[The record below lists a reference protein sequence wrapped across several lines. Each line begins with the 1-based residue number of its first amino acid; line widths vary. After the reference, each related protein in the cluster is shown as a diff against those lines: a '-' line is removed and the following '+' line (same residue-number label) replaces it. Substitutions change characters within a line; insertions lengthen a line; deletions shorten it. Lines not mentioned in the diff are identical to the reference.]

1 MPLLSTFGAASGR
14 SFGGIG
20 AAAAGEVLDID
31 DVFSTYLYT
40 GNGSTNAIT
49 NGIDLSGEGGLT
61 WLKHRS
67 SSSFSAADHWL
78 IDTERGGTKYIRSNS
93 TGAQSGN
100 QNYVTFNSDG
110 FTLGT
115 SDAEINFGSGNSEYA
130 SWTFRKAPK
139 FFDVITYSGNSTAG
153 RTISHN
159 LGCTVGQVWVKRTNT
174 SNNWACW
181 HRGIA
186 NNQYL
191 QLNSPNQAYS
201 DGGIFWNNTTPSST
215 TVTLGADSG
224 VNATGST
231 YVMYVFA
238 HNNNDGGFGP
248 DSDQDVIK
256 CGSYTGNGSATG
268 PTVNL
273 GFEPQ
278 IIMYKNTSGTG
289 NWQLHDVMRGIPTGS
304 NDAIGYANK
313 NWAENSTNDWLDV
326 NATGFQIKAS
336 GSDANTNGETYIYM
350 AIRRGPLAEPE
361 SGADVFGMAQSNR
374 TNAQGDYFQTT
385 AFNVDMHL
393 NMFRD
398 WENGT
403 PNKQLTDRIRGSGIP
418 IYPPTNG
425 TEGSFF
431 NVDFNRK
438 SNAYKVVNYF
448 QLSSS
453 TKSMH
458 WYWRRAPGYFD
469 MVAYPGNGS
478 TQNVSHNLG
487 AVPEMIWI
495 KSRNATEEW
504 KVYHSAIGNN
514 KELVLSSTAASG
526 NTSAFN
532 YTTPTS
538 SVFSLGAA
546 SPVNDGAY
554 NFIAYLF
561 ASVAGVSKV
570 GSFSFSTG
578 GSSTN
583 VTCGFQPR
591 FILLKKYNGT
601 GNWHMF
607 DTSRGITSGN
617 DHRLELDTTDQN
629 NNGFDWVDLT
639 SDGFTFNDIMGEANS
654 SYIFYAIA

>member
-1 MPLLSTFGAASGR
+1 MAKLPKLLKAVAGAA
-14 SFGGIG
+14 GG
-20 AAAAGEVLDID
+20 AGLDVD
-31 DVFSTYLYT
+31 EVFSTYLYAGT
-40 GNGSTNAIT
+40 GSAQTIT
-49 NGIDLSGEGGLT
+49 NGIDLAGEGGIV
-61 WLKHRS
+61 WLKDRGDTTPHTIHTTDIGALNYLVPHYIAGNNAG
-67 SSSFSAADHWL
+67 SAGYGLTA
-78 IDTERGGTKYIRSNS
+78 
-93 TGAQSGN
+93 
-100 QNYVTFNSDG
+100 FNSDG
-110 FTLGT
+110 FSLGI
-115 SDAEINFGSGNSEYA
+115 DYEGENGSGDEYV

-139 FFDVITYSGNSTAG
+139 FFDIQTWTGNGSN
-153 RTISHN
+153 RTIAHN
-159 LGCTVGQVWVKRTNT
+159 LDCEVGMMLVKLT
-174 SNNWACW
+174 SGADGWAVY
-181 HRGIA
+181 HRGLDSSA
-186 NNQYL
+186 PEDYRLRLDGNNARID
-191 QLNSPNQAYS
+191 NT
-201 DGGIFWNNTTPSST
+201 DGSRWNRTAPTSS
-215 TVTLGADSG
+215 VFSLGTDGS
-224 VNATGST
+224 VNANGST
-231 YVMYVFA
+231 YVAYLFA
-238 HNNNDGGFGP
+238 HNNSDGGFGP
-248 DSDQDVIK
+248 SGDQDIIK
-256 CGSYTGNGSATG
+256 CGTYTTNSSAKASI
-268 PTVNL
+268 NL

-278 IIMYKNTSGTG
+278 WIIYRPYDDTADWKIIDNIRGFRGSTPVSG
-289 NWQLHDVMRGIPTGS
+289 NYNKAFSANRNFAEYDEDGIHLTPTGFEHVS
-304 NDAIGYANK
+304 GFASK
-313 NWAENSTNDWLDV
+313 N
-326 NATGFQIKAS
+326 F
-336 GSDANTNGETYIYM
+336 IYT
-350 AIRRGPLAEPE
+350 AIRRGPLAEPT
-361 SGADVFGMAQSNR
+361 SGTDVFAVDQENSSAPYYTSN
-374 TNAQGDYFQTT
+374 FP
-385 AFNVDMHL
+385 VDMAI
-393 NMFRD
+393 R
-398 WENGT
+398 
-403 PNKQLTDRIRGSGIP
+403 TDSQGQGKFISSRI
-418 IYPPTNG
+418 TG
-425 TEGSFF
+425 TEDLRTDSTGAQ
-431 NVDFNRK
+431 D
-438 SNAYKVVNYF
+438 
-448 QLSSS
+448 SSS
-453 TKSMH
+453 GTEWDFMDGYRSSAEGNT
-458 WYWRRAPGYFD
+458 WYGWMWKRARGYFD
-469 MVAYPGNGS
+469 TVAYSGNGS